1 MPFRLRRERAGRPDL
16 SNSRDFY
23 KGRTGRTA
31 EKTAAPERPVSGLRT
46 GESGGSGESGSLE
59 TSILRFHVL
68 ANSDSEE
75 DQNVKKKVRNA
86 LAEYLETL
94 LAPKTASKEK
104 SDLQHTEQLVEAHL
118 SDLEEKAEQ
127 VLKENGCTYGAE
139 ARLLK
144 RNFPEKQ
151 YGDSI
156 FPAGTYHTLQISL
169 GEGSGHNWWCLL
181 FPFGNMRDCV
191 RGVFPE
197 EQKEELKEILTEEEY
212 ESLFRWETAS
222 FQVKWKCLSK

>member
-1 MPFRLRRERAGRPDL
+1 MKDEGSRQEERI
-16 SNSRDFY
+16 SRQAIWPWILVLVCFLAVSALHGS
-23 KGRTGRTA
+23 KGNA
-31 EKTAAPERPVSGLRT
+31 C
-46 GESGGSGESGSLE
+46 GSLE

-68 ANSDSEE
+68 ANSDSEK

-94 LAPKTASKEK
+94 LAPETASKEK
-104 SDLQHTEQLVEAHL
+104 SDLQHTEEVVEAHL